1 MTHQNVNAQPKLLVI
16 GGSGFLGSHIVMLAQ
31 KQGWK
36 VYASYYQNPMR
47 GTGACHWIPLDIR
60 DEKAVVD
67 SLTSVEPDVIIHTAY
82 TMNLDILHEVII
94 DGTHNVVNAFAVR
107 ALSSPSA
114 KKSSVRLLYI
124 STDVVFDG
132 KKGWYQ
138 ETDPVNPIHEYGRAK
153 AKAEVAILEH
163 IKSAVIVRTSLIT
176 GLKKQDPRTRE
187 IRENLQN
194 QKPTKLFVDE
204 YRCPIEVE
212 NLTNALLELARLPY
226 TGILH
231 VAGAERLSRYEFG
244 VALAEYFHLSTTSL
258 IPSKAA
264 ESGMIR
270 PLDCSLDITRGKN
283 LLETK
288 LKGIREVLRSEL

>member
-1 MTHQNVNAQPKLLVI
+1 MIHPNFNVQPKLLVI
-16 GGSGFLGSHIVMLAQ
+16 GGSGFLGLHLVMLAQ

-36 VYASYYQNPMR
+36 VYASYYQNPMK
-47 GTGACHWIPLDIR
+47 GTEDCHWMPLDIR
-60 DEKAVVD
+60 DENAVVN
-67 SLTSVEPDVIIHTAY
+67 SITSVEPDVIIHTAY

-94 DGTHNVVNAFAVR
+94 DGTHNVVNA
-107 ALSSPSA
+107 L
-114 KKSSVRLLYI
+114 KKSSIRLLYI

-138 ETDPVNPIHEYGRAK
+138 ETDTVNPINEYGRAK
-153 AKAEVAILEH
+153 AKAEAAVLEH
-163 IKSAVIVRTSLIT
+163 IINSALIVRTSLIT

-194 QKPTKLFVDE
+194 QQPTKLFVDE
-204 YRCPIEVE
+204 YRCPIEVN
-212 NLTNALLELARLPY
+212 NLTHALLELARLPY

-244 VALAEYFHLSTTSL
+244 VALAEYFHLSPASL

-270 PLDCSLDITRGKN
+270 PLDCSLDITRAKN

-288 LKGIREVLRSEL
+288 LKGIREVLRSDL

>member
-1 MTHQNVNAQPKLLVI
+1 
-16 GGSGFLGSHIVMLAQ
+16 MLAQ

-36 VYASYYQNPMR
+36 VYASYYQNPMK
-47 GTGACHWIPLDIR
+47 GTEDCHWIPLDIR
-60 DEKAVVD
+60 DENAVVN
-67 SLTSVEPDVIIHTAY
+67 SITSVEPDVIIHTAY

-94 DGTHNVVNAFAVR
+94 DGTHNVVNAT
-107 ALSSPSA
+107 
-114 KKSSVRLLYI
+114 KSNVRLLYI

-138 ETDPVNPIHEYGRAK
+138 ETDKVNPINEYGRAK
-153 AKAEVAILEH
+153 AKAEVAVLEH

-194 QKPTKLFVDE
+194 QQPTKLFVDE
-204 YRCPIEVE
+204 YRCPIEVT
-212 NLTNALLELARLPY
+212 NLATALLELAQLPY

-258 IPSKAA
+258 IPCKSA

-270 PLDCSLDITRGKN
+270 PLDCSLDITRAKN

-288 LKGIREVLRSEL
+288 LKGIRELLRSEF